1 MIQQPQPNEGRCQAV
16 AYIRQSQ
23 AEQRQRVCNPDRQF
37 EQAGEYC
44 DQQGLDLDGDLCDV
58 GVAGTTPLSKRSGGQ
73 QLVQLVAKKQV
84 SHVIVVTLDRLFAR
98 PADALWYARWWRTC
112 GVALHIL
119 DVGGKVLKLSGAE
132 GELFLR
138 IATDLVRMQ
147 RKARGEHV
155 KTALTQKKSR
165 GERVGTIPFGWQ
177 LDDDGRTLI
186 PNPDEQALARR
197 AGAMQCDGIPVR
209 KIAAILA
216 AEGFT
221 TRCGTP
227 ITRSTVHQMIQKR
240 F

>member
-1 MIQQPQPNEGRCQAV
+1 MQPLPPNEGPREAI

-23 AEQRQRVCNPDRQF
+23 AEQRQRVFHPDRQLAQL
-37 EQAGEYC
+37 EAYC
-44 DQQGLDLDGDLCDV
+44 DHEGLYLCADIWDK
-58 GVAGTTPLSKRSGGQ
+58 GTAGITPLAQRPGGQ
-73 QLVQLVAKKQV
+73 ELLQLVAEGQV
-84 SHVIVVTLDRLFAR
+84 GHLVVASLDRLYSKPAEAVRYVREVRAR
-98 PADALWYARWWRTC
+98 GLT
-112 GVALHIL
+112 LHLL

-147 RKARGEHV
+147 RKAHGEHV

-165 GERVGTIPFGWQ
+165 GERVGAIPFGWK
-177 LDDDGRTLI
+177 LDVDGRTLI
-186 PNPDEQALARR
+186 PNPAEQALARR

-221 TRCGTP
+221 TRRGTP
-227 ITRSTVHQMIQKR
+227 ITRSAVHQMIQKR